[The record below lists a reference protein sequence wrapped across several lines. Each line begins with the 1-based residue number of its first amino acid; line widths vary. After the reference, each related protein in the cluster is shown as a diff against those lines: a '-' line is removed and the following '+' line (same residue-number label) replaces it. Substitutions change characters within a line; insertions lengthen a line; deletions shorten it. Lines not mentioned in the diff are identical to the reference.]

1 MKIRL
6 TFKTPD
12 ILLDTAEQYL
22 DNPEFQR
29 WLLHEEWANPGD
41 KDRQMRDAAEDALE
55 DKLQDIIR
63 SGEYLTIEVDLDTKA
78 ATVVAK
84 GE

>member
-41 KDRQMRDAAEDALE
+41 KDRQMRDAAEDALTE
-55 DKLQDIIR
+55 KLQGIVR
-63 SGEYLTIEVDLDTKA
+63 SGEYLTIEVDLDTKT
-78 ATVVAK
+78 ATVVK